1 MAVNTT
7 SIDLMLMLDA
17 PRFPIE
23 FRMYTVCI
31 MAVLALHASIDA
43 LCTVS
48 TIFNMPR
55 LRYFMT
61 LYPSMFLHSYVRED
75 PLICRLVIYTA
86 AAMSLVR
93 CMAVLTPFN
102 PPVMILVGIM
112 YILESLICLYEMDT
126 AHTANSIIAGR
137 VIHMFVYPTAHAR
150 QCILTW
156 LPALLWHFRELA
168 TISALF
174 MALVTFT
181 HAALSC
187 VL

>member
-1 MAVNTT
+1 MAVNIS

-23 FRMYTVCI
+23 FRMFTVCI

-126 AHTANSIIAGR
+126 AHTANSVIAGR
-137 VIHMFVYPTAHAR
+137 VIHIFVYPTAHTRA
-150 QCILTW
+150 
-156 LPALLWHFRELA
+156 
-168 TISALF
+168 SAY
-174 MALVTFT
+174 
-181 HAALSC
+181 
-187 VL
+187 